1 MTKSFVVVAAIF
13 VLVGG
18 SIGGAFTGGVIL
30 GRNQAESE
38 VPAAASFVPPQDF
51 AGQRAASQQFAD
63 QIPLDDDGNP
73 DFAALRQMA
82 QGRGLPTPPGRTPTA
97 SADADSDDSDSDAT
111 ASTDNGDNDDDAE
124 STESAG
130 TQPGFAGFGR
140 GLGLFGGGATFGTI
154 DSIGEGVVVINTPQG
169 PVEAAISSETVIQV
183 FSAGELSDLTEGM
196 SVTVMGQED
205 AETGKLE
212 AASIIASPEGA
223 GGFPGFGGFQNR
235 PQGGGRGP

>member
-1 MTKSFVVVAAIF
+1 M
-13 VLVGG
+13 
-18 SIGGAFTGGVIL
+18 IL

-38 VPAAASFVPPQDF
+38 APAAANFVPPQDF
-51 AGQRAASQQFAD
+51 AGQRTANQQFAD

-82 QGRGLPTPPGRTPTA
+82 QAQGRGLPTPPGRTPTA
-97 SADADSDDSDSDAT
+97 STDADSDDSDSEAP
-111 ASTDNGDNDDDAE
+111 ASTDNDDNDDDAGA
-124 STESAG
+124 TAG
-130 TQPGFAGFGR
+130 AAGQPGFSGFGR
-140 GLGLFGGGATFGTI
+140 GLGPFGGGGATFGTI

-183 FSAGELSDLTEGM
+183 FSAGVLDDLEEGM

-212 AASIIASPEGA
+212 AVTLIVLPGEMGAMPVLPGSPNRPR
-223 GGFPGFGGFQNR
+223 GGFR
-235 PQGGGRGP
+235 P